1 MTLDWPQQIP
11 TLTDG
16 VVWLRPLELSDV
28 DAVFAC
34 ADDEQSQLFTTVPS
48 PYSRSDAV
56 EFVDRASAQVWPG
69 FVVAITE
76 EDDAL
81 LGTCHLRIRD
91 EDSDV
96 VAIGY
101 MVSPVAR
108 GRGIATR
115 ATRLLIDYAWT
126 IGAHR
131 VALDAFATNTASRTV
146 AVRCGMTQEGV
157 LREAHLGNHGIR
169 HDVVAY
175 GLLRSDPSASRSDSP
190 SDGGG
195 VR

>member
-1 MTLDWPQQIP
+1 MTLDWPRHIP

-16 VVWLRPLELSDV
+16 VVWLRPLEPSDV
-28 DAVFAC
+28 DAVYTC
-34 ADDEQSQLFTTVPS
+34 ASDPASQRFTTVPS
-48 PYSRSDAV
+48 PYLRSDAV

-69 FVVAITE
+69 FEVAITGD
-76 EDDAL
+76 DDAL
-81 LGTCHLRIRD
+81 VGTCGLRIRD

-101 MVSPVAR
+101 MVSPSAR

-115 ATRLLIDYAWT
+115 ATRLLIDHAWSL
-126 IGAHR
+126 GAHR
-131 VALDAFATNTASRTV
+131 VALDAFATNTASRRV
-146 AVRCGMTQEGV
+146 AERCGMTQEGV
-157 LREAHLGNHGIR
+157 LREAHLGNGGIR
-169 HDVVAY
+169 HDVVLY
-175 GLLRSDPSASRSDSP
+175 GLLRSDPDVSP

>member
-1 MTLDWPQQIP
+1 VTLEWPRQIP

-16 VVWLRPLELSDV
+16 TLWLRPLEPSDV
-28 DAVFAC
+28 DAVLAC
-34 ADDEQSQLFTTVPS
+34 ADDPLSQRFTTVPS
-48 PYSRSDAV
+48 PYRRQDAV
-56 EFVDRASAQVWPG
+56 EFVDRASAQVSPG
-69 FVVAITE
+69 FEMAITE
-76 EDDAL
+76 DDDVL
-81 LGTCHLRIRD
+81 LGTCGLRIRD

-101 MVSPVAR
+101 MVSPSER

-131 VALDAFATNTASRTV
+131 VALDAFATNTASRRV
-146 AVRCGMTQEGV
+146 AERCGMVQEGV
-157 LREAHLGNHGIR
+157 LREAHLGNGGIR
-169 HDVVAY
+169 HDVVLY
-175 GLLRSDPSASRSDSP
+175 GLVRSDPGAVSDDSP